1 MRTASINMSL
11 LFVEITQTLTLR
23 LGEGQKLVPEGHDS
37 GTVSALSRLELAI
50 DMEYVEQRELHSSI
64 IGSRRSLEPPKL
76 PIYHF
81 DGKACH
87 SSQILQTKRIQPA
100 VIYKV
105 AVRDTSVSKYPSLGI
120 HATSNPKNDSRSSLI
135 AVLCK
140 YTYFAQ
146 VSEFGIEAPPDIMQL
161 YNTVAASI

>member
-120 HATSNPKNDSRSSLI
+120 HCDFKSKEWFQEFPYCIFVQIYIFRTSFWIRDRSPSWHYAT
-135 AVLCK
+135 V
-140 YTYFAQ
+140 
-146 VSEFGIEAPPDIMQL
+146 
-161 YNTVAASI
+161 